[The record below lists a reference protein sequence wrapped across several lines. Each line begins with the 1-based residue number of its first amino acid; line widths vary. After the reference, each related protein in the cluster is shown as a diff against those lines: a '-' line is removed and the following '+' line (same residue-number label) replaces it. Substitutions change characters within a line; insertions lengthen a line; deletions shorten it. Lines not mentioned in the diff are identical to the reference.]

1 MQQIAPLVVPLP
13 LKIQMNK
20 PAFLPLWLLT
30 LLFVAGCASN
40 SPMSRID
47 QNRAQF
53 ESWPLDVQDAILSG
67 EARKGMTPE
76 QVEMALGRPT
86 QIVSRGSDEVWV
98 YRKSTPG
105 AGLLDGISIGG
116 GTGGIGVGGSVGTGA
131 RRQTPEE
138 QEVVFGKGVVVR
150 SDAKR

>member
-1 MQQIAPLVVPLP
+1 
-13 LKIQMNK
+13 
-20 PAFLPLWLLT
+20 
-30 LLFVAGCASN
+30 
-40 SPMSRID
+40 MSRID
-47 QNRAQF
+47 QNRAKY
-53 ESWPLDVQDAILSG
+53 ESWPLDVQDAILAG

-86 QIVSRGSDEVWV
+86 QIVSRGSDEVWI
-98 YRKSTPG
+98 YRKSAPG

-116 GTGGIGVGGSVGTGA
+116 GTGGIGVGGAVGTGA